1 MINCPSCG
9 SSRNDI
15 IYEIDNMPLS
25 NMGLSINEKE
35 AKLAKTSSFIFS
47 MCLDCKLL
55 YNKNFIPELVEYK
68 TQLNTTYYINK
79 PWLIYTKKSADHFR
93 EILKKYN
100 SKKILEIGCGNGEFL
115 NHLNRNKEFI
125 CEGYDPS
132 LMDNFSSKSFK
143 IIRDYFIPKKNTKK
157 YDAIVIRH
165 VIEHLEF
172 PTKFLEDI
180 LYNIKSLCTDKVL
193 FFLEVP
199 NVKSTINDLRF
210 NDLVYEHVSY
220 FSIATFNN
228 FLNRLNLKI
237 LFQTEA
243 LDDENLQA
251 ICLYENDDN
260 IKIEVSN
267 FKDNNSISEKYLS
280 NFFEKNIEKNI
291 CFWGAGGRGVTLI
304 NKITSYLNPN
314 KIKVTDSDE
323 RKFNKYLPICG
334 FKIIDPNKINFN
346 QIEIIIITTNLGKKG
361 IIEEIKKID
370 DTLLKK
376 VYVFSK
382 GGLLKC

>member
-1 MINCPSCG
+1 MINCPYCG
-9 SSRNDI
+9 SSINEI

-25 NMGLSINEKE
+25 NMGLSINEKK
-35 AKLAKTSSFIFS
+35 AKKAKTSSFLLT
-47 MCLDCKLL
+47 MCSDCKLL
-55 YNKNFIPELVEYK
+55 FNKDFRSEIIEYK

-79 PWLIYTKKSADHFR
+79 PWLNYTKKSADHFH
-93 EILKKYN
+93 ELLKKYN
-100 SKKILEIGCGNGEFL
+100 LNKILEIGCGNGEFL

-132 LMDNFSSKSFK
+132 LMDGFSSESFK
-143 IIRDYFIPKKNTKK
+143 IIKDYFIPNKNTKK
-157 YDAIVIRH
+157 YDAIIIRH

-180 LYNIKSLCTDKVL
+180 LLNIKFLGTEKVL

-199 NVKSTINDLRF
+199 NVKNTINDLRF

-220 FSIATFNN
+220 FSLTTFNN

-251 ICLYENDDN
+251 ICLYENDDKIQNEIFYFKEN
-260 IKIEVSN
+260 ILS
-267 FKDNNSISEKYLS
+267 SEKYLS
-280 NFFEKNIEKNI
+280 DFFKKNSEAKI

-304 NKITSYLNPN
+304 NKIVSNLNYD
-314 KIKVTDSDE
+314 KIQVTDSDK
-323 RKFNKYLPICG
+323 RKHGKYLPICG
-334 FKIIDPNKINFN
+334 FKIIDPNKINFF

-370 DTLLKK
+370 DALLKK

-382 GGLLKC
+382 GSLLKC